1 MSRMGGKCLYMPDL
15 LANHP
20 SGDVNG
26 LNIIPCK
33 NTRGHVRY
41 SMRRHK
47 ILIVTNF

>member
-15 LANHP
+15 LVNHP

-26 LNIIPCK
+26 RPCI
-33 NTRGHVRY
+33 NTRGNVRY